1 MLFSEQDIDLLRLL
15 RWCRYV
21 ARDDIAALFTENTV
35 ENLLHLK
42 LLTLHTKSGSFVL
55 TSRGNQFLDEN
66 LDGLPAGIPPSYREE
81 ETQRRLRVSKL
92 TLTAYRAGVP
102 VFLNRIEALEK
113 APSYYL
119 TALSRVRGF
128 NPWGSTRIAALL
140 RLSGMVYAVHYVFP
154 DVGGLALADELNAFN
169 NNTAHIG
176 KVKRGMIFAGK
187 SYSDVLTALTPCE
200 TQSDGRLATYAQAY
214 RSTTLPVHLLSCDD
228 TGALQLKIMAQPDYR
243 ARLTM
248 AALKTQFQPAPGE
261 HPEWDAM
268 FQGAP
273 FVMAADMDLRRIDA
287 AIESSRAEG
296 LGQISMAALKEQART
311 VLSRRYRE
319 TGLARVFT
327 LSPDALGALGDLTL
341 HAPSH
346 KQFETPKGGVID
358 APLIQAHR
366 KGGGQSTK

>member
-21 ARDDIAALFTENTV
+21 ARDDITALFTENTI
-35 ENLLHLK
+35 ENLLCLK
-42 LLTLHTKSGSFVL
+42 MLTLHTKSGSFVL
-55 TSRGNQFLDEN
+55 TSKGNQFLDEN
-66 LDGLPAGIPPSYREE
+66 LDGLPAGIPPSYRKE

-92 TLTAYRAGVP
+92 TLTVYRAGP
-102 VFLNRIEALEK
+102 VFLNRIDALEK

-128 NPWGSTRIAALL
+128 NPWGSTPIAALL
-140 RLSGMVYAVHYVFP
+140 RLSDMVCAVHYIFQ
-154 DVGGLALADELNAFN
+154 DVGALALADELNAFN

-176 KVKRGMIFAGK
+176 KVKRGMIFAGE
-187 SYSDVLTALTPCE
+187 SYNDVLTALTPRGE
-200 TQSDGRLATYAQAY
+200 SSDGRLTTYAQAY
-214 RSTTLPVHLLSCDD
+214 RSTTLPVYLLSCDD
-228 TGALQLKIMAQPDYR
+228 TGALQLRIMAQPDYR
-243 ARLTM
+243 SRLTM
-248 AALKTQFQPAPGE
+248 AALKTQFEPAPGE
-261 HPEWDAM
+261 HSEWDAM

-273 FVMAADMDLRRIDA
+273 FVMAADMDLRRIDT
-287 AIESSRAEG
+287 AIRSARAEG
-296 LGQISMAALKEQART
+296 LGQISMVALKEQART
-311 VLSRRYRE
+311 VLSKRYRE

-346 KQFETPKGGVID
+346 KQFTTPEGGVID

>member
-35 ENLLHLK
+35 ENLLCLK
-42 LLTLHTKSGSFVL
+42 LLTLHARSGSFVL
-55 TSRGNQFLDEN
+55 TSKGNQFLDEN
-66 LDGLPAGIPPSYREE
+66 LAGLPAGIPPSYRKE

-92 TLTAYRAGVP
+92 TLTVYRAGVP
-102 VFLNRIEALEK
+102 VFLNRIDALEK

-140 RLSGMVYAVHYVFP
+140 RLSDMVYAVHYIFP

-176 KVKRGMIFAGK
+176 KVKRGMKFAGE
-187 SYSDVLTALTPCE
+187 SYNDVLTALTPIGE
-200 TQSDGRLATYAQAY
+200 SSDGRLTTYAQAY
-214 RSTTLPVHLLSCDD
+214 RSTTLPVYLLSCDD
-228 TGALQLKIMAQPDYR
+228 TGALQLRIMAQPDYR
-243 ARLTM
+243 RRLTM
-248 AALKTQFQPAPGE
+248 AALKAQFEPAPGE

-273 FVMAADMDLRRIDA
+273 FVMAADMDLRRIDT
-287 AIESSRAEG
+287 AIRSARAEG
-296 LGQISMAALKEQART
+296 LGQVSMVALKEQART
-311 VLSRRYRE
+311 VLSKRYRE

-327 LSPDALGALGDLTL
+327 LSPDALGALGDLSL

-346 KQFETPKGGVID
+346 KQFTTPEGGVID